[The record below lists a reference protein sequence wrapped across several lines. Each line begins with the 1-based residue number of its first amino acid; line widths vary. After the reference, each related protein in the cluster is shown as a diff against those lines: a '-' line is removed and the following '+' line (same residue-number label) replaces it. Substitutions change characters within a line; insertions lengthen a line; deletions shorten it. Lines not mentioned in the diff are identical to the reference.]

1 MLVDSH
7 CHLDFPDF
15 ADELDQV
22 VERAR
27 QSGIGLMLTINTHV
41 SRFPRVLTVAERFDD
56 VYCTVGIHPHEA
68 GNEPATDAETLIRL
82 AEHPKVV
89 GFGET
94 GLDYYYD
101 KSPRDRQRD
110 SFRVHIDAARR
121 TGLPVIIH
129 TRDADDDM
137 AQILTEEM
145 AKGAFPGL
153 VHCFS
158 SGPQLADLAVELGL
172 FISVSGIVTFKKA
185 EALQQVIASVP
196 LDRLLVETDCP
207 YLAPIPYRGKRNE
220 PAYVAHTAAKV
231 AELKGISPRHWR
243 RPPPLISCRCLPRSG
258 HESHHPGMRG
268 RRRRA
273 EHFPGLG
280 RL

>member
-27 QSGIGLMLTINTHV
+27 QGGIGLMLSINTHV
-41 SRFPRVLTVAERFDD
+41 SRFPRVLAVAERFDD

-68 GNEPATDAETLIRL
+68 GSEPATDAETLIHL

-121 TGLPVIIH
+121 TGLPIIIH

-137 AQILTEEM
+137 AQILSEEM

-153 VHCFS
+153 IHCFS
-158 SGPQLADLAVELGL
+158 SGQHLADLAVELGL
-172 FISVSGIVTFKKA
+172 YISVSGIITFKKA
-185 EALQQVIASVP
+185 EALQQVISTIP

-231 AELKGISPRHWR
+231 AELKGISTEALATATTANFLSLFSKVR
-243 RPPPLISCRCLPRSG
+243 R
-258 HESHHPGMRG
+258 
-268 RRRRA
+268 
-273 EHFPGLG
+273 
-280 RL
+280 

>member
-15 ADELDQV
+15 AEELDQV
-22 VERAR
+22 VARAR
-27 QSGIGLMLTINTHV
+27 DGGVGLMLTINTHV
-41 SRFPRVLTVAERFDD
+41 SRFPRVLAVAERFDD

-68 GNEPATDAETLIRL
+68 GVEPATDADTLIGL
-82 AEHPKVV
+82 AQHPKVV

-101 KSPRDRQRD
+101 KSPRDRQQA
-110 SFRVHIDAARR
+110 SFRAHIEASRR

-137 AQILTEEM
+137 ARILTEEY
-145 AKGAFPGL
+145 AKGPFPGL

-158 SGPQLADLAVELGL
+158 SGPQLAEIAINLGL
-172 FISVSGIVTFKKA
+172 YISISGIVTFKKA
-185 EALQQVIASVP
+185 EALQATVSGLP

-231 AELKGISPRHWR
+231 AELQGVGIAQ
-243 RPPPLISCRCLPRSG
+243 LEQATTDNFL
-258 HESHHPGMRG
+258 
-268 RRRRA
+268 
-273 EHFPGLG
+273 
-280 RL
+280 RLFTKVPAP